1 MRHVMNVW
9 MMLVRFFFRDK
20 NMSLKQRK
28 GQKKNEFKPDLGEEK
43 REDYREDVFTVIFAM
58 QCLSNSKLATLSKTI
73 A

>member
-9 MMLVRFFFRDK
+9 MMLVRFFFIK
-20 NMSLKQRK
+20 NMSLK
-28 GQKKNEFKPDLGEEK
+28 K
-43 REDYREDVFTVIFAM
+43 REDYREDVFTVIFAI

>member
-1 MRHVMNVW
+1 MNVW

-28 GQKKNEFKPDLGEEK
+28 GQKNEFKPDLGEEK
-43 REDYREDVFTVIFAM
+43 REDSSEDGFNVIFAM